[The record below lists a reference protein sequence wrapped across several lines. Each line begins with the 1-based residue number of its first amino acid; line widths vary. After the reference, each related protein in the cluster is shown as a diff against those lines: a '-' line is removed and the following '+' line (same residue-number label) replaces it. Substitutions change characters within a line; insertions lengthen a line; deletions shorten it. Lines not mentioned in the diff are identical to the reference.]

1 MVSSDPRPALGTIL
15 AIIAVASVTAP
26 AAILAQ
32 PKPPFPAEDALQ
44 DLAAQ
49 IEDTQSL
56 SGANSPDLVEPLTA
70 LSLLYEERGN
80 YELALAFLDEAT
92 QVIEVNH
99 GLHTLEEAQ
108 LMRQSIRIE
117 RARGNAEAAW
127 NEETELLRLIRRRRH
142 QADTRTV
149 PIFRE
154 IADQRRAILARYQA
168 GEFPPE
174 IVLGCYYSEWAWD
187 EHGAA
192 RRTGCRSGSRDTVI
206 RALRSEAAGYDS
218 EAEAAAGRVAY
229 WAETP
234 CVKPETSIVATGRHS
249 KQRTKEEMQA
259 YFRAVSDYSGCTQV
273 KYQRAASTN
282 APAEELAHL
291 ASQRN
296 AAAVELT
303 TQAAIYNERFGR

>member
-1 MVSSDPRPALGTIL
+1 
-15 AIIAVASVTAP
+15 
-26 AAILAQ
+26 LAQ
-32 PKPPFPAEDALQ
+32 PRPPVPAEDALE
-44 DLAAQ
+44 DLVAE
-49 IEDTQSL
+49 IEETESL
-56 SGANSPDLVEPLTA
+56 WGANSPDLVEPLTA

-80 YELALAFLDEAT
+80 YELALALIDKAT
-92 QVIEVNH
+92 QVIEINH

-149 PIFRE
+149 PILRE

-168 GEFPPE
+168 GEFPLE
-174 IVLGCYYSEWAWD
+174 IVLGCYYSEWAFD
-187 EHGAA
+187 DHGTA

-206 RALRSEAAGYDS
+206 RALRIEAAGYDS
-218 EAEAAAGRVAY
+218 EAEGFAGRVAY

-234 CVKPETSIVATGRHS
+234 CVKPEPSVMAAERHS

-273 KYQRAASTN
+273 KYQRAASAN
-282 APAEELAHL
+282 APAEELSHL
-291 ASQRN
+291 ASQRD